1 MRVYCWSHRNIERGR
16 GKIEV
21 YSRKTLN
28 NVHHKNVTNNTHTSK
43 RTQEG
48 ARIVLF
54 LRVARVVWDTQ
65 KKERKKGP
73 IVVLFLRVARV
84 TWG

>member
-1 MRVYCWSHRNIERGR
+1 MYIIKTSQTIHTHLKERKKGP
-16 GKIEV
+16 V
-21 YSRKTLN
+21 
-28 NVHHKNVTNNTHTSK
+28 
-43 RTQEG
+43 
-48 ARIVLF
+48 IVLF